1 MRERD
6 TATRAR
12 LLSTAARMFAER
24 GFAKVTVRDICRKAR
39 ANVAAVNYHFGGKL
53 GLYQEVMK
61 SAMREMQA
69 TTDAAREAGERQ
81 PPEQQLRAYI
91 DVFLHRVV
99 ASNRDNWIHPLM
111 MQEIS
116 DPTPAFDMVIN
127 EVIRPRLAYLFG
139 IIAELT
145 GCPVDDARVARCAM
159 SVQVQCLALLHN
171 PMAGRIN
178 PAFERTPET
187 VDAMADHIARFSLAG
202 IRALKA

>member
-1 MRERD
+1 
-6 TATRAR
+6 
-12 LLSTAARMFAER
+12 MFAER
-24 GFAKVTVRDICRKAR
+24 GFAKVTVRDICRRAR

-53 GLYQEVMK
+53 GLYQEVIR

-69 TTDAAREAGERQ
+69 TTDAARDAGDRQ
-81 PPEQQLRAYI
+81 PPEQQLRTYI
-91 DVFLHRVV
+91 DVFMHRVV
-99 ASNRDNWIHPLM
+99 GSRDNWIHPLM

-116 DPTPAFDMVIN
+116 DPTPAFDLVIN

-139 IIAELT
+139 IIAQLT

-187 VDAMADHIARFSLAG
+187 LDAMADHIARFSLFG
-202 IRALKA
+202 IREIARTN

>member
-1 MRERD
+1 MGERD

-24 GFAKVTVRDICRKAR
+24 GFAKVTVRDICKKAR

-53 GLYQEVMK
+53 GLYHEVIQ

-81 PPEQQLRAYI
+81 PPEAQLRAYI

-99 ASNRDNWIHPLM
+99 TNRDNWIHPLM
-111 MQEIS
+111 MQEMS
-116 DPTPAFDMVIN
+116 DPTPAFDLVIKD
-127 EVIRPRLAYLFG
+127 VIRPRLAYLFG

-171 PMAGRIN
+171 PTAGRIN

-187 VDAMADHIARFSLAG
+187 LDAMADHIARFSLAG
-202 IRALKA
+202 IRALDA